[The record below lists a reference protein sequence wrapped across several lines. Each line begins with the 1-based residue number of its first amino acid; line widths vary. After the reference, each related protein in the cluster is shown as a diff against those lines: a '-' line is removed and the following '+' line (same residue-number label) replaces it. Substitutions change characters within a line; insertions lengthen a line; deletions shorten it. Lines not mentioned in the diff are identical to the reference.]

1 MYKKKVGTK
10 NPTFLIIWNKNK
22 NYKEMRNKIGYLN
35 EYKSSVYNKSKFFKW
50 NVWK

>member
-22 NYKEMRNKIGYLN
+22 NYKEMRNKIGYFIK
-35 EYKSSVYNKSKFFKW
+35 YKSIIYDKGKFFIW
-50 NVWK
+50 NDWK

>member
-22 NYKEMRNKIGYLN
+22 NYKEMRKIKPLN
-35 EYKSSVYNKSKFFKW
+35 FTILEILRIIFRFRGRKL
-50 NVWK
+50 